1 MDTQTD
7 TQTQT
12 QTVQAEQAADLATL
26 QAAAVEG
33 QPTSG
38 TPGAA
43 APVAPALEKE
53 FAGLL
58 LMVSAMVKPALP
70 SVAAIYTQET
80 CEAVGLHIANVCNK
94 HGWLQGGIGGK
105 YGEEIMCLAVVGPI
119 AWATVE
125 AAKTDIQAR
134 RAAAKKSAATLGGA
148 DIEAKPVTVQAN
160 LNQDGKA
167 VTVGAPIQAAA

>member
-7 TQTQT
+7 TQT
-12 QTVQAEQAADLATL
+12 QTVQAEQAADLAAL

-33 QPTSG
+33 QTAPG
-38 TPGAA
+38 TPGAE

-53 FAGLL
+53 LAGLL
-58 LMVSAMVKPALP
+58 LMVSAMLKPALP

-80 CEAVGLHIANVCNK
+80 CEAVGLHVANVCNK

-134 RAAAKKSAATLGGA
+134 KATAKKSAGTSGGA
-148 DIEAKPVTVQAN
+148 DIEAKPVAFQAN
-160 LNQDGKA
+160 PNQDGKA
-167 VTVGAPIQAAA
+167 VTVGAPIEAAA